1 VLGNDSWQANTQRGE
16 KNTDEEKHAYVQ
28 KGVDLVW
35 GILVLPQKCATQYK
49 KVLMKYK
56 LKKIQ

>member
-28 KGVDLVW
+28 KGVDLV
-35 GILVLPQKCATQYK
+35 
-49 KVLMKYK
+49 
-56 LKKIQ
+56 